1 MGPFKCYVTLFF
13 WKLDPHPPPRN
24 ANNIEYYTFVTL
36 SSRKSETPPP
46 PSALRNTEWPLCKRR
61 LTWSPNRVESTN
73 RTRLPSNAHAHHDVF
88 QASLPWQEMVK
99 LNKGSIF
106 IITSSSSSLGSRCVP
121 WLGEGLSMSSPN
133 DPVLCCPLPY
143 RVAPV
148 FVQVVSP
155 PLGWSPLTSFLVI
168 WSPSGDARG
177 PSVVFEAVDM
187 PCPGPFHFS
196 HSVDYIYEF
205 CPLPNP
211 DVGPSIF
218 VCDVE
223 HTSFHFGLC
232 GRKFVLCLFG
242 QCPGLCTICHSWQH
256 TGVVHLSLQADGK
269 VAFEDIPVFGVCR
282 PACHDSSL
290 YLFVLVLF
298 LEAVVLSQVHVAWD
312 IFYQHIVH
320 VYRGVVYNHHLCHH
334 RDTIC
339 YPKSGYVTTKLH
351 GTSTY
356 RRNNNAIFSD
366 SNFHV
371 SYRRRISATL
381 IWPLQSIAGGCQSSE
396 MASLLNS
403 LSFAFANSFLPKY
416 RVKYYD
422 YIVKWCSGV

>member
-1 MGPFKCYVTLFF
+1 MTDKEATYTGKKTAYVAADNEAAT
-13 WKLDPHPPPRN
+13 
-24 ANNIEYYTFVTL
+24 YTG
-36 SSRKSETPPP
+36 KEMHCM
-46 PSALRNTEWPLCKRR
+46 A
-61 LTWSPNRVESTN
+61 
-73 RTRLPSNAHAHHDVF
+73 
-88 QASLPWQEMVK
+88 AS
-99 LNKGSIF
+99 
-106 IITSSSSSLGSRCVP
+106 SSSSSLGSRCVP

-155 PLGWSPLTSFLVI
+155 PLGWSLLTSFLVI

-242 QCPGLCTICHSWQH
+242 QCPGLCTIWQH
-256 TGVVHLSLQADGK
+256 TRNQLT
-269 VAFEDIPVFGVCR
+269 
-282 PACHDSSL
+282 
-290 YLFVLVLF
+290 LV
-298 LEAVVLSQVHVAWD
+298 
-312 IFYQHIVH
+312 
-320 VYRGVVYNHHLCHH
+320 R
-334 RDTIC
+334 IC
-339 YPKSGYVTTKLH
+339 
-351 GTSTY
+351 
-356 RRNNNAIFSD
+356 
-366 SNFHV
+366 
-371 SYRRRISATL
+371 L
-381 IWPLQSIAGGCQSSE
+381 IW
-396 MASLLNS
+396 
-403 LSFAFANSFLPKY
+403 
-416 RVKYYD
+416 
-422 YIVKWCSGV
+422 

>member
-1 MGPFKCYVTLFF
+1 MYVRVLLQVNVVCGTCEPTRSPRVVIAAPDGIHRQLLQVANAGHDRELQCKKRCVRRTFTKGELLGPGK
-13 WKLDPHPPPRN
+13 
-24 ANNIEYYTFVTL
+24 L
-36 SSRKSETPPP
+36 SS
-46 PSALRNTEWPLCKRR
+46 
-61 LTWSPNRVESTN
+61 SPRHT
-73 RTRLPSNAHAHHDVF
+73 LLLQHD
-88 QASLPWQEMVK
+88 AP
-99 LNKGSIF
+99 
-106 IITSSSSSLGSRCVP
+106 TSSSSLGSRCVP

-133 DPVLCCPLPY
+133 DPVLCFPLSY

-168 WSPSGDARG
+168 WSPSGDARS
-177 PSVVFEAVDM
+177 PTVVFEAVDM

-218 VCDVE
+218 VCDDE

-242 QCPGLCTICHSWQH
+242 QCPGLCTICHGWQH

-269 VAFEDIPVFGVCR
+269 VACEDIPVFGVCR

-298 LEAVVLSQVHVAWD
+298 LEAVVLSQVHIAWD
-312 IFYQHIVH
+312 IFYQQIVH
-320 VYRGVVYNHHLCHH
+320 VYKGAVYNHHLCLCDVHLKTH
-334 RDTIC
+334 SSTFIGQFLQHLLQFLWCQLYPSCAILVRLVCQCGFSRC
-339 YPKSGYVTTKLH
+339 Y
-351 GTSTY
+351 
-356 RRNNNAIFSD
+356 R
-366 SNFHV
+366 
-371 SYRRRISATL
+371 
-381 IWPLQSIAGGCQSSE
+381 
-396 MASLLNS
+396 AS
-403 LSFAFANSFLPKY
+403 
-416 RVKYYD
+416 
-422 YIVKWCSGV
+422 